1 MTHSGQGDE
10 SWHPASRPAH
20 EGVVLPADGSEPFI
34 PGAGAQ
40 QLASAGGT
48 PWEVSW
54 GPGQGAQPLPQEE
67 PPGAGTPYAQPVS
80 ARMQPPQ
87 APRQPR
93 TPYGYGYGQTGG
105 QATAGPDAEAT
116 QFIAPVPPGAGDA
129 TQFIAPVALPG
140 SDAEATQFIAPVP
153 PGAGDATQFI
163 APVPPVSGDAT
174 AATRYGPP
182 AGPGPGALPP
192 ENPAGAVPF
201 PGAGRAGAAPGAP
214 AADGEATQYLP
225 PVADPNA
232 SRQRIP
238 APPPGAPY
246 GIRPG
251 APGDRQP
258 PAEFDNLFRSDAGT
272 VGGVEATQ
280 HLPPVREPAYG
291 AGAQPPHPSHA
302 PHPSHGRRAARRSAE
317 PRPGSR
323 TSSRNLSQKF
333 SRNSSRLPLIAA
345 VVVGCAVLG
354 LGAGA
359 LMFGGGDSD
368 AGQGTNTTVAAAT
381 SPATGAAG
389 EVAEDPVRTQ
399 AVELDKLLADS
410 NDSRAAVIR
419 SVESIKTCENLDQA
433 AADLR
438 GAAEQRRGLVTRLQ
452 GLSVD
457 ELPDNQALT
466 ASLTKAWEASASA
479 DDHYAA
485 WAGQAKEKK
494 GCKDGKA
501 RSTGQTAQG
510 NAQSGL
516 ATKAKREA
524 AALWNRIAAKH
535 DLTER
540 SAEQL

>member
-1 MTHSGQGDE
+1 
-10 SWHPASRPAH
+10 
-20 EGVVLPADGSEPFI
+20 
-34 PGAGAQ
+34 
-40 QLASAGGT
+40 
-48 PWEVSW
+48 
-54 GPGQGAQPLPQEE
+54 
-67 PPGAGTPYAQPVS
+67 
-80 ARMQPPQ
+80 
-87 APRQPR
+87 
-93 TPYGYGYGQTGG
+93 
-105 QATAGPDAEAT
+105 
-116 QFIAPVPPGAGDA
+116 PVPPA
-129 TQFIAPVALPG
+129 
-140 SDAEATQFIAPVP
+140 
-153 PGAGDATQFI
+153 
-163 APVPPVSGDAT
+163 SGDAT
-174 AATRYGPP
+174 AATRYSAP
-182 AGPGPGALPP
+182 ANPGAGALPP
-192 ENPAGAVPF
+192 ENPAGAAPF
-201 PGAGRAGAAPGAP
+201 PGAGRMGAAPGAPGAP

-232 SRQRIP
+232 SRQRTP

-272 VGGVEATQ
+272 AGGAETTQ

-291 AGAQPPHPSHA
+291 AQPPHSSHSPHA
-302 PHPSHGRRAARRSAE
+302 PHSSQGRRAARRSAE
-317 PRPGSR
+317 PRSGSR
-323 TSSRNLSQKF
+323 NSSRNA
-333 SRNSSRLPLIAA
+333 SRLPLIAA

-354 LGAGA
+354 LGASA
-359 LMFGGGDSD
+359 LMFGGGDSGD
-368 AGQGTNTTVAAAT
+368 GQGTNTSVAAAT
-381 SPATGAAG
+381 SPATGSAG
-389 EVAEDPVRTQ
+389 EAAEDPVRTQ
-399 AVELDKLLADS
+399 AAELDKLLADS
-410 NDSRAAVIR
+410 NDSRAVVIR

-485 WAGQAKEKK
+485 WAGQVKEKK
-494 GCKDGKA
+494 GCKGGQA

-510 NAQSGL
+510 NAQSGV